1 MKQTTRGRKK
11 LNDHIASYTN
21 LVNKLLREISQ
32 VSTKGTSFLL
42 EMYYSINDDSQNF
55 LIFHSL
61 FDKNKVALIFLM
73 SLLGDQQAYL
83 QTKVNR
89 LMLLWHLK

>member
-32 VSTKGTSFLL
+32 VSTKDTSFSL
-42 EMYYSINDDSQNF
+42 EMYYSINDDSQKF
-55 LIFHSL
+55 
-61 FDKNKVALIFLM
+61 FDFSFIV
-73 SLLGDQQAYL
+73 
-83 QTKVNR
+83 
-89 LMLLWHLK
+89 

>member
-32 VSTKGTSFLL
+32 VSTKDTSFLL

-61 FDKNKVALIFLM
+61 FDKN
-73 SLLGDQQAYL
+73 
-83 QTKVNR
+83 
-89 LMLLWHLK
+89 

>member
-61 FDKNKVALIFLM
+61 FNKN
-73 SLLGDQQAYL
+73 
-83 QTKVNR
+83 
-89 LMLLWHLK
+89 

>member
-32 VSTKGTSFLL
+32 VSTKDTSFLL

-55 LIFHSL
+55 LIFYSL
-61 FDKNKVALIFLM
+61 FDKN
-73 SLLGDQQAYL
+73 
-83 QTKVNR
+83 
-89 LMLLWHLK
+89 

>member
-11 LNDHIASYTN
+11 LNGHIASYTN

-32 VSTKGTSFLL
+32 VSTKDTSFLL
-42 EMYYSINDDSQNF
+42 EMYYSINGDSQNF

-61 FDKNKVALIFLM
+61 FDKN
-73 SLLGDQQAYL
+73 
-83 QTKVNR
+83 
-89 LMLLWHLK
+89 

>member
-32 VSTKGTSFLL
+32 VSTKDTSFLL
-42 EMYYSINDDSQNF
+42 EMYYSINNDSQNF

-61 FDKNKVALIFLM
+61 FDKN
-73 SLLGDQQAYL
+73 
-83 QTKVNR
+83 
-89 LMLLWHLK
+89 

>member
-32 VSTKGTSFLL
+32 VSTKDTSFLL

-61 FDKNKVALIFLM
+61 FNKN
-73 SLLGDQQAYL
+73 
-83 QTKVNR
+83 
-89 LMLLWHLK
+89 

>member
-21 LVNKLLREISQ
+21 LVNKLLRETSQ
-32 VSTKGTSFLL
+32 VSTKDTSFLL

-61 FDKNKVALIFLM
+61 FNKN
-73 SLLGDQQAYL
+73 
-83 QTKVNR
+83 
-89 LMLLWHLK
+89 

>member
-11 LNDHIASYTN
+11 INDHIASDAN

-32 VSTKGTSFLL
+32 VSTKDTSFLL

-61 FDKNKVALIFLM
+61 FNKN
-73 SLLGDQQAYL
+73 
-83 QTKVNR
+83 
-89 LMLLWHLK
+89 

>member
-11 LNDHIASYTN
+11 INDHIASDAN

-32 VSTKGTSFLL
+32 VSTKDTSFLL

-55 LIFHSL
+55 LIFYSL
-61 FDKNKVALIFLM
+61 FDKN
-73 SLLGDQQAYL
+73 
-83 QTKVNR
+83 
-89 LMLLWHLK
+89 

>member
-11 LNDHIASYTN
+11 LNDHIASDTN

-32 VSTKGTSFLL
+32 VSTKDTSFLL
-42 EMYYSINDDSQNF
+42 EMYYSINDDSQIF

-61 FDKNKVALIFLM
+61 FDKN
-73 SLLGDQQAYL
+73 
-83 QTKVNR
+83 
-89 LMLLWHLK
+89 

>member
-21 LVNKLLREISQ
+21 LVNKLLRETSQ
-32 VSTKGTSFLL
+32 VSTKDTSFLL

-55 LIFHSL
+55 LIFYSL
-61 FDKNKVALIFLM
+61 FDKN
-73 SLLGDQQAYL
+73 
-83 QTKVNR
+83 
-89 LMLLWHLK
+89 

>member
-32 VSTKGTSFLL
+32 VSTKDTSFSL
-42 EMYYSINDDSQNF
+42 EMYYSINDDSQKFFDFSFIVWQKLSGPNF
-55 LIFHSL
+55 LNVTSWRSAGIST
-61 FDKNKVALIFLM
+61 DK
-73 SLLGDQQAYL
+73 S
-83 QTKVNR
+83 
-89 LMLLWHLK
+89 